1 MMKRNAGVAA
11 AILSAALVSVLSA
24 FSVFPAAAS
33 AAGSTSAA
41 AKTASDG
48 RRTVRI
54 GISDS
59 DTLTATG
66 ADNRTVA
73 FMKDYLQA
81 VAGYAGWDC
90 EFVEASWAD
99 CLRMLKDG
107 ELDAVPDIS
116 KTEERL
122 ACYDFPSESM
132 GTEMCYLYGRADTTL
147 QYDDFDSFSG
157 ITVGYEAGSTI
168 LDGLQDYASQM
179 GFSFREK
186 PYVSGAAMFKALDA
200 GEVDAV
206 VQTNFYDTPEG
217 HVILAK
223 CSPSPIYIATSRK
236 DPSLIAELDSAMTQ
250 LLSYRP
256 GFNAELYDYHFGDM
270 ASQTSGY
277 TQREM
282 DYLASRPTVDVIYE
296 TTWEP
301 FEYERGGD
309 AAGITP
315 DVIRSIAAD
324 TGIQF
329 RFVLTGSTQSVYKEV
344 DGRPDDTI
352 MAVSYDYS
360 WAAAHNLLMTQPYV
374 TGTIVRVSKNGMAE
388 PKTVAIV
395 ADGYLGNQ
403 IQKTYPELKAV
414 SYLTF
419 SECMKALQRGDVDC
433 TFLNYYQA
441 TYYRSES
448 AYENYVYQPDSS
460 LRQGIA
466 LGVTKESDPALYG
479 ILSKSLQRISTAT
492 QQSILNNNSTQK
504 EAFSLAM
511 LVRRYPVQMAV
522 TLGLILVLIG
532 LLIILLV
539 TSDLRKRQ
547 NERLAA
553 AKSEAEAANNAKSDF
568 LSRMSH
574 DIRTPLNGI
583 MGMTR
588 IAQEQKNP
596 ERTEECLGKIDRS
609 SRFLLSLVNDIL
621 DMSKAGSG
629 HIELHPEPYLFR
641 DFMNYLDSVIRPL
654 CDEKKQTLVI
664 DAAPVE
670 GAVPV
675 MDQLRTNQ
683 ICFNLFSNA
692 VKYTPEGGI
701 ITFRLREQL
710 TVEERIALEMQFI
723 DNGIGMSEAFQKVM
737 FQPFTQEYRD
747 DTYERH
753 GSGLGL
759 AIVKELTDAMHGTIE
774 VESNPGRGSCFTL
787 HFEMD
792 CVPEKQAEQT
802 AENGEQK
809 DPSLIIL
816 SGKHILLC
824 EDHPMNQEIARTF
837 LEEKQMIVDI
847 ADNGQIGFDRFRQSA
862 AGFYDAIL
870 MDIHMPVMDGYE
882 ATQKIRS
889 AKRADAA
896 DVPIIAMT
904 ADAFTDDVQRCLD
917 SGMNAHIAKPVDPET
932 MYRVLAEHI
941 ARRSTAGRNSAAGE
955 QGTGETG
962 SSMDM

>member
-1 MMKRNAGVAA
+1 MKRNAGVAA
-11 AILSAALVSVLSA
+11 AVLSAALVSVLSA

-41 AKTASDG
+41 VKTASDG

-54 GISDS
+54 GISDG
-59 DTLTATG
+59 DTQTATG
-66 ADNRTVA
+66 TENRTVA

-90 EFVEASWAD
+90 DFVEASWAD

-107 ELDAVPDIS
+107 ELDAVPDVS

-122 ACYDFPSESM
+122 AYYDYPSESM
-132 GTEMCYLYGRADTTL
+132 GTEMCYLFGRADTNL
-147 QYDDFDSFSG
+147 QYDDFASFDG
-157 ITVGYEAGSTI
+157 IEVGYEEGSTI
-168 LDGLQDYASQM
+168 LDSFREYASQT
-179 GFSFREK
+179 GFTFRGK
-186 PYVSGAAMFKALDA
+186 PYVSGAAMFAALDA
-200 GEVDAV
+200 GEIDAV
-206 VQTNFYDTPEG
+206 VQTNFYDTPTG

-223 CSPSPIYIATSRK
+223 CSPSPVYVATCRK
-236 DPSLIAELDSAMTQ
+236 DPSLIRELNSAMSQ

-277 TQREM
+277 TQQEA
-282 DYLASRPTVDVIYE
+282 DYLASQPTVDVVYE

-301 FEYERGGD
+301 FEYERGGE

-315 DVIRSIAAD
+315 DVIRAIAAD
-324 TGIQF
+324 TGIRF

-344 DGRPDDTI
+344 GSRADDTI

-374 TGTIVRVSKNGMAE
+374 SGTIVRVSRNGMAE

-403 IQKTYPELKAV
+403 VQKAYPELKTV

-419 SECMKALQRGDVDC
+419 AECMKSLQRGDVDC

-441 TYYRSES
+441 TYYRSETT
-448 AYENYVYQPDSS
+448 YENYIYQPDSL

-466 LGVTKESDPALYG
+466 LGITRESDPALYG

-504 EAFSLAM
+504 EAFSLSM
-511 LVRRYPVQMAV
+511 LVRRYPVQMAAA
-522 TLGLILVLIG
+522 LGLVLVLVGI
-532 LLIILLV
+532 LIVLLV

-553 AKSEAEAANNAKSDF
+553 AKSEAEAANNAKTEF

-588 IAQEQKNP
+588 IAQEQTNP
-596 ERTEECLGKIDRS
+596 ARTEECLGKIDRS

-664 DAAPVE
+664 DAVPAE
-670 GAVPV
+670 GVVPV
-675 MDQLRTNQ
+675 MDQLRINQ
-683 ICFNLFSNA
+683 ISFNLFSNA
-692 VKYTPEGGI
+692 VKYTPEGGT

-710 TVEERIALEMQFI
+710 TAPNRMAMEIRFI
-723 DNGIGMSEAFQKVM
+723 DNGIGMSEKFQKVM

-759 AIVKELTDAMHGTIE
+759 AIVQELTAAMHGTVE
-774 VESNPGRGSCFTL
+774 VESSPGRGSCFTL
-787 HFEMD
+787 HFEVD
-792 CVPEKQAEQT
+792 CVPEKQAEQA
-802 AENGEQK
+802 AEKTEGGDQK
-809 DPSLIIL
+809 EPSLTVL
-816 SGKHILLC
+816 AGKHILLC

-847 ADNGQIGFDRFRQSA
+847 ADNGQIGFDRFRKSA
-862 AGFYDAIL
+862 AGFYDAVL

-882 ATQKIRS
+882 ATKKIRS
-889 AKRADAA
+889 AARADAGT
-896 DVPIIAMT
+896 VPIIAMT
-904 ADAFTDDVQRCLD
+904 ADAFTDDVQKCLD
-917 SGMNAHIAKPVDPET
+917 SGMDAHIAKPVDPET

-941 ARRSTAGRNSAAGE
+941 GRKNGSGRGSEAAE
-955 QGTGETG
+955 
-962 SSMDM
+962 